1 MPEIAN
7 TEMAAAWD
15 GAEGDSWVDRE
26 EHHDLAL
33 AAHTRELF
41 AAAAVR
47 PADRVL
53 DIGCGCG
60 STTREAARAAA
71 DGGALGVDLSTAMLE
86 RARQRADEE
95 DVPNVAF
102 ERADA
107 QVHPF
112 ETAHYD
118 VFMSR
123 FGAMFFGDPPVAF
136 TNLARATRPA
146 GRVALLVW
154 QELARN
160 EWLTAPRAALAV
172 GRTLPEPPVGAPG
185 PFGLA
190 DRDQAREVLERA
202 GFDRVEFDD
211 VDAPFVFGTD
221 PDDAWAFTRNIPPVL
236 GLLQGLDA
244 ADTARAL
251 DALRTTIDD
260 HATAD
265 GVVFGSRAW
274 LVRAVR

>member
-7 TEMAAAWD
+7 VDQAAAWD
-15 GAEGDSWVDRE
+15 GTEGDSWVERE
-26 EHHDLAL
+26 EHHDAAL
-33 AAHTRELF
+33 AAHTRKLF
-41 AAAAVR
+41 AAAGLGSAE
-47 PADRVL
+47 RVL

-60 STTREAARAAA
+60 STTRQAARAAA
-71 DGGALGVDLSTAMLE
+71 DGHALGVDLSTAMLE
-86 RARQRADEE
+86 RARQRAVEE
-95 DVPNVAF
+95 GVQNVAF

-112 ETAHYD
+112 DTAHHD
-118 VFMSR
+118 VLLSR
-123 FGAMFFGDPPVAF
+123 FGAMFFGDPVAAF
-136 TNLARATRPA
+136 TNLARATAPG
-146 GRVALLVW
+146 GRAALLVW
-154 QELARN
+154 QELACN

-190 DRDQAREVLERA
+190 DRDQTRALLEQA
-202 GFDRVEFDD
+202 GFRRVEFDD

-221 PDDAWAFTRNIPPVL
+221 PDDAWAFVRTIPPVL
-236 GLLQGLDA
+236 GLLEGLDA

-251 DALRTTIDD
+251 DALRATIDD
-260 HATAD
+260 HATPD